1 MVLTVLE
8 PKVMILGSA
17 VLLDFLLGDPVYPFH
32 PVRLIGRTLAVAERV
47 LWHMGA
53 NGYAGGVALLIV
65 LVVIWVILPC
75 AMVVLLAHH
84 SLVAAL
90 VIEGFL
96 VYSMIALHDLFRHAW
111 TVERAAQRGDLQA
124 ARSAIS
130 LLVGR
135 DTSMMDVAACRRAAI
150 ESISENLTDGW
161 ASPLFWYALGGLPCL
176 LLFKVVSTMDSM
188 VGYKSERYFRFGWCG
203 ARSDDLLNWVPARL
217 VWLLLSL
224 LAVFVP
230 GCSARHALLI
240 GWKQHAIVPGPNA
253 GWSEAAMA
261 GAIRRRLVGPIWNSG
276 RIVTEAWLGE
286 PSDPEAGGHDDFRRA
301 AIVVAATAL
310 ACTALALL
318 AIANW

>member
-17 VLLDFLLGDPVYPFH
+17 VLLDFLLGDPVYPLH
-32 PVRLIGRTLAVAERV
+32 PVRLMGRTLAVAERV

-53 NGYAGGVALLIV
+53 NGYVGGVALLII
-65 LVVIWVILPC
+65 LLGIWVILPC

-84 SLVAAL
+84 SLAAGL
-90 VIEGFL
+90 AIEAFL

-130 LLVGR
+130 QLVGR
-135 DTSMMDVAACRRAAI
+135 DTLMMDLAACRRAAI

-188 VGYKSERYFRFGWCG
+188 VGYKNERYFRFGWCG
-203 ARSDDLLNWVPARL
+203 ARTDDLLNWIPARL

-224 LAVFVP
+224 MAVFVP
-230 GCSARHALLI
+230 GCSARQAFFI

-276 RIVTEAWLGE
+276 RIVTEAWLGK
-286 PSDPEAGGHDDFRRA
+286 PSDPEAVGHDDFRRA
-301 AIVVAATAL
+301 AILVAATAL